1 MILDEQ
7 LYYAGHKD
15 IENVLVKV
23 LDSENRQNEVC
34 FIKLIVIEQYM
45 IECHL
50 DSYYV
55 GSLSLLV

>member
-34 FIKLIVIEQYM
+34 FIYQIIM
-45 IECHL
+45 NSI
-50 DSYYV
+50 
-55 GSLSLLV
+55 